1 MPLSVCGRDRPH
13 ALYGPRSRSCSATTM
28 ITMPLAEAASRS
40 RKRRRPCCALCPR
53 LRAFRAI
60 AGDDG
65 VAGARRAPRSRA
77 VHDTIASCAIA
88 PSADSDL
95 RASRKR
101 LFAIS

>member
-1 MPLSVCGRDRPH
+1 MPLSVCGHDRPH
-13 ALYGPRSRSCSATTM
+13 ALYGPRGRSCSVTTM

-60 AGDDG
+60 AG

-77 VHDTIASCAIA
+77 VYDTIASCAIA
-88 PSADSDL
+88 PSADSDS